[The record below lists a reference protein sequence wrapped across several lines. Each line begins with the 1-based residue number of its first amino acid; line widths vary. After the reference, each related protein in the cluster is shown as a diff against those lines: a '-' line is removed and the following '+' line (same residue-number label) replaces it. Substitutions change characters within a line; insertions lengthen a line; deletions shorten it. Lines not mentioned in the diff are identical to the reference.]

1 MHYGYYSGPFGFLM
15 RLAPLI
21 FVVIIVALRTRRRN
35 AFRSSTSVIVPSPPP
50 DPKYGAW
57 RDDPLAPVQPPAG
70 VTLDSDEIVYYSAAA
85 SITEAPITSS
95 TDAAVVRL
103 SMNVQAGSPAD
114 TSLPAA
120 AIGGT
125 LTITNKRLIYGSN
138 EQNFMQSFDAPGSVL
153 VPLNTGIALVPK
165 QGGGGLFFKTGD
177 PIAGIILQRATS
189 KTLVAIAPEPGKWN
203 V

>member
-1 MHYGYYSGPFGFLM
+1 MHYGYYNGPFGFLM

-21 FVVIIVALRTRRRN
+21 FVVIIVALRSRRRA
-35 AFRSSTSVIVPSPPP
+35 AFRSSTSVVVPSPPP

-57 RDDPLAPVQPPAG
+57 RDDPLRPIQPPAG
-70 VTLDSDEIVYYSAAA
+70 VVLDPDENAYYCAPA
-85 SITEAPITSS
+85 SITEQPITSS
-95 TDAAVVRL
+95 TDADVVRL
-103 SMNVQAGSPAD
+103 NMTVPAGSPAD
-114 TSLPAA
+114 TSPPAA
-120 AIGGT
+120 VIGGT

-138 EQNFMQSFDAPGSVL
+138 EQNFAQSFDAPGSVL

-189 KTLVAIAPEPGKWN
+189 KTLAAGAPEPGKWN
-203 V
+203 A